1 MSVIVCKSNILF
13 IIILT
18 LKTRRNFLQRTRNR
32 KKVCIYIVVC
42 HRNRHSS
49 NSSAW
54 TKHDIAPNSHDCA
67 TCRYCYIRR
76 ETVRLASTWELFN
89 LSLYYIYHPQT
100 KFAKVMSVCLSTV
113 GMVVSQYA
121 LQVVSQHALQVSGGG
136 LQAHTPGGSW
146 GVWLGSLQAY
156 TQGGSL
162 QTHTQGISRPTPR
175 GESPGPH
182 PGGVYPSM
190 HWGRHPLPW
199 MATAAGST
207 HPTGMLSCLQQQW

>member
-1 MSVIVCKSNILF
+1 MSVTVCKSNILF

-32 KKVCIYIVVC
+32 KKVRIYIVVC

-100 KFAKVMSVCLSTV
+100 KFANFMSVCLST
-113 GMVVSQYA
+113 
-121 LQVVSQHALQVSGGG
+121 GGWWYPSMPCRWYPSMPWRS
-136 LQAHTPGGSW
+136 PGGVSRPTPRGEVEGSGW
-146 GVWLGSLQAY
+146 GGLQAY

-162 QTHTQGISRPTPR
+162 QAHTQGISRPTPS

-190 HWGRHPLPW
+190 H
-199 MATAAGST
+199 
-207 HPTGMLSCLQQQW
+207 